1 MYFTYTKLININ
13 ITTTIT
19 LSLFDREFGEAPKPT
34 TSTHFH
40 GNMTTSKAA
49 LARYLALCSTY
60 PPPLLVLV
68 CLCCTQAYGGLGR
81 NLLLLCFIINNVA
94 MLVVDMVIIGIILSY
109 FIIIIVLILIVFCF
123 IVSWKESNHVLN
135 HLNFS
140 FIWKVDLRNIWNFN
154 YLHLMV
160 KRPFPTQ
167 KEFHFPRFW

>member
-94 MLVVDMVIIGIILSY
+94 MLVVDMVIIGDVFSRSCSGVHNSGVVEEWFDQCWCLLHHSVHTIMNSKILP
-109 FIIIIVLILIVFCF
+109 
-123 IVSWKESNHVLN
+123 K
-135 HLNFS
+135 
-140 FIWKVDLRNIWNFN
+140 
-154 YLHLMV
+154 
-160 KRPFPTQ
+160 
-167 KEFHFPRFW
+167 